1 MLEISYG
8 LTFFLKSPKS
18 KSDLFRYVYVRV
30 TVDGVPKETSTKRR
44 WDVRRWDQK
53 TERAIGTKEDAR
65 SLNFFLAS
73 LEMKVSN
80 FKTEL
85 VNTGKTI
92 TAARII
98 DFVKGHESSKAK
110 VLEEFQK
117 HNDEVLA
124 LVPEEY
130 SKGTHT
136 RYVTARSHV
145 EEFIMFKYKKVDLE
159 FRELNYEFVTDYE
172 FYLKTVR
179 KCANNTVLK
188 YISNFKKIVFR
199 AIAKEII
206 PNDPF
211 ILFKGKKT
219 KIKKSPLTK
228 AELQALENKK
238 FCSDRLSTTRDIFVF
253 QCYTG
258 LAYIDAYQLKR
269 TDIKEGD
276 DGWLWIMSCRQK
288 SKSQTDIP
296 LLPKAIEIMN
306 KYKDDTLCI
315 SRGSILPVKSNQ
327 KMNEY
332 LKEIATLCGLNTTL
346 NTHKARRTFA
356 STITLNNGVPINVV
370 KSMLGHHSVKQTEE
384 YAITEQE
391 SISREMME
399 LKVKLSVPSTSKNGS
414 MNDVLSLL
422 KRLDKELVDLKSVL
436 QTTWQGGD
444 IADLVEHFRKMFD
457 HLKLEQQ
464 TTEPNV
470 FKEKLTRFEVLFNN
484 FRTGLD

>member
-8 LTFFLKSPKS
+8 LTFFLKSPKR
-18 KSDLFRYVYVRV
+18 KSDLFRYVYVRI
-30 TVDGVPKETSTKRR
+30 TVDGVPKETSTKRK
-44 WDVRRWDQK
+44 WDMRRWDQNL
-53 TERAIGTKEDAR
+53 ERAIGTKEDAR
-65 SLNFFLAS
+65 SLNFFLDS
-73 LEMKVSN
+73 LELKVGN

-98 DFVKGHESSKAK
+98 EFIKGHEPSKAK

-117 HNDEVLA
+117 HNDEMQA

-145 EEFIMFKYKKVDLE
+145 EEFIKFKYKKEDLE
-159 FRELNYEFVTDYE
+159 FRELNYEFITDYE

-179 KCANNTVLK
+179 ECANNTALK
-188 YISNFKKIVFR
+188 YISNFKKIVLR

-211 ILFKGKKT
+211 KLFKGKKT
-219 KIKKSPLTK
+219 KIKKKPLTK
-228 AELQALENKK
+228 GELQLLENKD
-238 FCSDRLSTTRDIFVF
+238 FSSDRLSTIRDIFVF

-258 LAYIDAYQLKR
+258 LAYIDAYQLKK
-269 TDIKEGD
+269 TDIKEGN
-276 DGWLWIMSCRQK
+276 DGRLWIMSSRQK
-288 SKSQTDIP
+288 SKSNTDIP
-296 LLPKAIEIMN
+296 LLPKALEIMN
-306 KYKDDTLCI
+306 KYKDNALCI

-332 LKEIATLCGLNTTL
+332 LKEIATLCGINTSL

-370 KSMLGHHSVKQTEE
+370 KEMLGHHSVKQTED

-391 SISREMME
+391 TISREMIE
-399 LKVKLSVPSTSKNGS
+399 LKERLSGSETSQIE
-414 MNDVLSLL
+414 ND
-422 KRLDKELVDLKSVL
+422 
-436 QTTWQGGD
+436 GD
-444 IADLVEHFRKMFD
+444 IARLLNHLNREFES
-457 HLKLEQQ
+457 LKLAQQ
-464 TTEPNV
+464 TGEQNA
-470 FKEKLTRFEVLFNN
+470 FKKKLAQLEASFNK
-484 FRTGLD
+484 FKAGISS